1 LTGSSA
7 LDIECNRSTDF
18 WVVLAAVKPVQI
30 VQAVQAVQND
40 RKLSES
46 IEQLGR
52 LEPYYRRNKEEN
64 QNEV

>member
-7 LDIECNRSTDF
+7 LDIEMQSF
-18 WVVLAAVKPVQI
+18 HGLLVVLAAVKPVQI